1 MFSSYLMCAMAQM
14 KEQVLYAFSI
24 CLLLVRTIKSYWN
37 KRKYFIVS
45 PKFLSWVGKG
55 KRLTNVWFVH
65 CLKATKMSQHSSL
78 SSAHSNSLFN
88 GGIHAKI
95 PKYEVSMWRE
105 SAYQRWE
112 LTTDFIHL
120 LMALDVLFNLSESK
134 SFHLKNRIVETM
146 HILTLSQISLFCL

>member
-55 KRLTNVWFVH
+55 KRLTNV
-65 CLKATKMSQHSSL
+65 
-78 SSAHSNSLFN
+78 
-88 GGIHAKI
+88 
-95 PKYEVSMWRE
+95 
-105 SAYQRWE
+105 
-112 LTTDFIHL
+112 
-120 LMALDVLFNLSESK
+120 
-134 SFHLKNRIVETM
+134 
-146 HILTLSQISLFCL
+146 